1 MKFRRI
7 ICVLLSILM
16 ISGVVSCTASAAQD
30 SWKPKNEDPIVF
42 VHGLNGWGGA
52 EGINGIV
59 PYWGATTGD
68 LMSYL
73 QSEGYEC
80 YSASVGPLSSAWD
93 RACELYAQLIGS
105 TVDYGEAH
113 SKEHNHDRYGR
124 TYYQALIPDWGSL
137 DNNGKI
143 QQIHLIG
150 HSFGGTTVRMLIQ
163 LLTEGSPEEIAAT
176 ASDSISGLFTGGKG
190 NWVKSATTV
199 CTPHNSSTIYYPL
212 KALGLYEVVQNIS
225 FLYAGIM
232 GRSFFNGRLV
242 DFHLEQFGLTDV
254 FNGEKADGLIE
265 ALIRVEQNLDDTCI
279 YDLTPEGTAKLNNEC
294 EINKDIYY
302 FSYPFTTTSEISFLN
317 AEIPDIKTN
326 PVIYLTALVMGIT
339 PEFTDPY
346 TGIVYDESWHANDAL
361 VNTESAKYPIDE
373 PHKDYD
379 ADNVEKGI
387 WNVMPVQKGDHGA
400 AIGLF
405 SDEEQIKTFYLNL
418 CEMLCELP

>member
-1 MKFRRI
+1 MKLRRI
-7 ICVLLSILM
+7 ICLLLSVM
-16 ISGVVSCTASAAQD
+16 IVLGVMTCSASAAQD
-30 SWKPKNEDPIVF
+30 SWKPKNEEPIVF

-105 TVDYGEAH
+105 TVDYGAAH

-124 TYYQALIPDWGSL
+124 TYYQALIPDWGDL
-137 DNNGKI
+137 DDSGKI

-163 LLTEGSPEEIAAT
+163 LLTEGSPDEIAAT
-176 ASDSISGLFTGGKG
+176 DSDDISGLFTGGKG
-190 NWVKSATTV
+190 NWVKSATTI

-212 KALGLYEVVQNIS
+212 KALGLYEIVQNIS

-265 ALIRVEQNLDDTCI
+265 SLIRVEQNLDDTCI

-294 EINKDIYY
+294 SINKDIYY
-302 FSYPFTTTSEISFLN
+302 FSYPFSTTTNVGFLN

-346 TGIVYDESWHANDAL
+346 TGIVYDEKWHANDAL
-361 VNTESAKYPIDE
+361 VNTESAKYPMDE

-379 ADNVEKGI
+379 AADVEKGV
-387 WNVMPVQKGDHGA
+387 WNVMPVQQGDHGA

-405 SDEEQIKTFYLNL
+405 SDEEQIKSFYLNL

>member
-1 MKFRRI
+1 MKIRRI
-7 ICVLLSILM
+7 ISLLLAVAV
-16 ISGVVSCTASAAQD
+16 ISGVLTCTTYAADD
-30 SWKPKNEDPIVF
+30 SWKPKNEEPFIF

-80 YSASVGPLSSAWD
+80 YSASVGPMSSAWD

-105 TVDYGEAH
+105 TVDYGVAH

-124 TYYQALIPDWGSL
+124 TYYQALVPDWGEL
-137 DNNGKI
+137 DENGRI

-150 HSFGGTTVRMLIQ
+150 HSFGGTTIRMLIK
-163 LLTEGSPEEIAAT
+163 LLSEGSSEEIAAT
-176 ASDSISGLFTGGKG
+176 ESDDISGLFTGGKG
-190 NWVKSATTV
+190 DWVKSVTTV
-199 CTPHNSSTIYYPL
+199 CTPHNSSSIYYPL
-212 KALGLYEVVQNIS
+212 KALGLYEIVQNVS
-225 FLYAGIM
+225 FLYAGVM

-265 ALIRVEQNLDDTCI
+265 SMVRVQQNLDDTCV
-279 YDLTPEGTAKLNNEC
+279 YDLTPEGTAKINAECSINE
-294 EINKDIYY
+294 NVYY
-302 FSYPFTTTSEISFLN
+302 FSYPFSTTVNIGLAGIEL
-317 AEIPDIKTN
+317 PDIKTN
-326 PVIYLTALVMGIT
+326 PVIYLTAFVMGLM
-339 PEFTDPY
+339 PEFTDPH
-346 TGIVYDESWHANDAL
+346 TGVVYDEKWHANDAL
-361 VNTESAKYPIDE
+361 VNTESAKYPIGE
-373 PHKDYD
+373 PYKDYD
-379 ADNVEKGI
+379 ENNVEKGV
-387 WNVMPVQKGDHGA
+387 WNVMPVQTGDHGA

-405 SDEEQIKTFYLNL
+405 SDEEEIKSFYLKL

>member
-1 MKFRRI
+1 MKLRRI
-7 ICVLLSILM
+7 ICLLLSVM
-16 ISGVVSCTASAAQD
+16 IVLGVMTCSASAAQD
-30 SWKPKNEDPIVF
+30 SWKPKNEEPIVF

-124 TYYQALIPDWGSL
+124 TYYQALVPDWGDL
-137 DNNGKI
+137 DENGKI
-143 QQIHLIG
+143 HQIHLIG

-163 LLTEGSPEEIAAT
+163 LLTNGSPDEIAAT
-176 ASDSISGLFTGGKG
+176 DSDDISGLFTGGKG
-190 NWVKSATTV
+190 NWVKSATTI

-212 KALGLYEVVQNIS
+212 KALGLYEIVQNIS
-225 FLYAGIM
+225 FLYAGVM

-265 ALIRVEQNLDDTCI
+265 SLIRVEQNLDDTCI
-279 YDLTPEGTAKLNNEC
+279 YDLTPEGTAKLNKEC
-294 EINKDIYY
+294 TINNDIYY
-302 FSYPFTTTSEISFLN
+302 FSYPFTTTNNVGFLN

-361 VNTESAKYPIDE
+361 VNTESAKYPVDE

-379 ADNVEKGI
+379 EENVEKGI
-387 WNVMPVQKGDHGA
+387 WNVMPVQQGDHGA

-405 SDEEQIKTFYLNL
+405 SDEKQIKTFYLNL
-418 CEMLCELP
+418 CEMLCKLP